1 MTELR
6 GLAQKA
12 SEFEKLKVKLVAI
25 SVDDQQHAHDIW
37 DKVAQ
42 QKVTVLSDPG
52 AQVIRKYGLLD
63 GAGRSDQDIAL
74 RTTLL
79 VDPNGIEK
87 WRRVSQSV
95 PDIPTVDETLT
106 KVKESQA
113 LPAERTR
120 AECALPLTTAK
131 RFTAVLL

>member
-52 AQVIRKYGLLD
+52 AQVIRKYGLLHA
-63 GAGRSDQDIAL
+63 AGRSDQDIAL

-95 PDIPTVDETLT
+95 PDIPTVDETLA
-106 KVKESQA
+106 KVKESQT

-131 RFTAVLL
+131 RLRQFC